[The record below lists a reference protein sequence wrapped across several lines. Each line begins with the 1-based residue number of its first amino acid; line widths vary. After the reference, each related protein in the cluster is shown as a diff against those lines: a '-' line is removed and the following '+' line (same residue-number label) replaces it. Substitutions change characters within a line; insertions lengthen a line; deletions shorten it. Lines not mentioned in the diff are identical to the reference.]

1 LKAAVQKINLEG
13 ESALPEKEVLL
24 TGNGIKKLE
33 DELHNL
39 KSVKRRDVAERIR
52 TAIEFGD
59 ITENSEYE
67 DAKNEQAFIEG
78 RIITL
83 EKMLRYAR
91 LIDTS
96 QAPEDMVGV
105 GATVLL
111 KDLEY
116 GDEIEYTIVG
126 SAEADP
132 TANKI
137 SNESPVGR
145 AILGQKAG
153 SVVEVK
159 VPAGVLKYEIR
170 NVHK

>member
-1 LKAAVQKINLEG
+1 M
-13 ESALPEKEVLL
+13 PEKEVLL

-33 DELHNL
+33 EELHNL
-39 KSVKRRDVAERIR
+39 KSVKRREIAERIR
-52 TAIEFGD
+52 TAIGFGD

-67 DAKNEQAFIEG
+67 EAKNEQAFIEG
-78 RIITL
+78 RILTL
-83 EKMLRYAR
+83 EKMLRHAR
-91 LIDTS
+91 IIDTS
-96 QAPEDMVGV
+96 QAPDDTVSV

-145 AILGQKAG
+145 AILGLKAG
-153 SVVEVK
+153 AVVDVK
-159 VPAGVLKYEIR
+159 VPAGILKYQILD
-170 NVHK
+170 VHK

>member
-1 LKAAVQKINLEG
+1 M
-13 ESALPEKEVLL
+13 SEKEVLL

-33 DELHNL
+33 EELHVL

-52 TAIEFGD
+52 QAIEFGD

-67 DAKNEQAFIEG
+67 EAKNEQAFIEG
-78 RIITL
+78 RIMTL
-83 EKMLRYAR
+83 EKMLRHAR
-91 LIDTS
+91 IIDTS
-96 QAPEDMVGV
+96 QAPEDTVSV

-116 GDEIEYTIVG
+116 GDEIEYAIVG

-145 AILGQKAG
+145 AILGRKAG

-159 VPAGVLKYEIR
+159 VPVGILKYEIL

>member
-1 LKAAVQKINLEG
+1 M
-13 ESALPEKEVLL
+13 SEKEVLL
-24 TGNGIKKLE
+24 TENGIKKLE
-33 DELHNL
+33 EELHFL

-52 TAIEFGD
+52 AAIDFGD

-67 DAKNEQAFIEG
+67 EAKNEQAFIEG

-91 LIDTS
+91 IIDTS
-96 QAPEDMVGV
+96 QSPEDTVTVGT
-105 GATVLL
+105 TVLL

-116 GDEIEYTIVG
+116 GDEIEYAIVG

-145 AILGQKAG
+145 AILGRKAG

-159 VPAGVLKYEIR
+159 VPVGVLKYEIL

>member
-1 LKAAVQKINLEG
+1 M
-13 ESALPEKEVLL
+13 PEKEVLL
-24 TGNGIKKLE
+24 TENGIKKLE
-33 DELHNL
+33 EELHCL
-39 KSVKRRDVAERIR
+39 KSVKRREIAERIR

-67 DAKNEQAFIEG
+67 EAKNEQAFIEG

-83 EKMLRYAR
+83 EKMLRRAR
-91 LIDTS
+91 IIDTS
-96 QAPEDMVGV
+96 QALDDTVSV

-111 KDLEY
+111 KDVEY

-132 TANKI
+132 AANKI
-137 SNESPVGR
+137 SNESPVGQ

-153 SVVEVK
+153 TMVDVK
-159 VPAGVLKYEIR
+159 VPVGVLKYEIL
-170 NVHK
+170 NVHN